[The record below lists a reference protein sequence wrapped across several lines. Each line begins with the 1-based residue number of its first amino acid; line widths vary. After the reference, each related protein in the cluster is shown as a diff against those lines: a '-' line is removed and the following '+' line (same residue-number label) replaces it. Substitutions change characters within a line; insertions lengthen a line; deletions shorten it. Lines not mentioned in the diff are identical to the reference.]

1 MRAARSFASR
11 PISSSFSAN
20 SLPGEGTCHNSILF
34 PFIQPPI
41 RDNLQFL
48 AFLQFVRPHNLRNRP
63 LVRTFKNQP
72 VRLIQVASPLAST
85 IANQIVIMPRQPP
98 QRFKICSI
106 TNLSQ
111 TVNIALCTPLPKR
124 FQCVCPI
131 GSAFFQVF
139 VFKKYVHANLKILLH
154 LQYRLKF

>member
-1 MRAARSFASR
+1 MRTARSFASI

-34 PFIQPPI
+34 PFILLPI

-111 TVNIALCTPLPKR
+111 PINVTLGTPLSKR
-124 FQCVCPI
+124 FQCIRLIC
-131 GSAFFQVF
+131 SALFQ
-139 VFKKYVHANLKILLH
+139 ILIFEKNVLTSLTILIH
-154 LQYRLKF
+154 LQYTLKF